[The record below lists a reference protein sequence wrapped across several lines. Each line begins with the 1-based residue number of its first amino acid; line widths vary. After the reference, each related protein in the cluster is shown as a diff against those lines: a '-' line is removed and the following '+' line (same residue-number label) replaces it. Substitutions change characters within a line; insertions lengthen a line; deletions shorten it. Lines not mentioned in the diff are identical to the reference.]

1 MAEPAVAPRL
11 LDALQRAE
19 RPRPRA
25 VARWP
30 HAHWLAVGTV
40 CLGAFLGQLTA
51 SVTSLVF
58 PALERRF
65 DAGFAAVEW
74 VSLSYLLV
82 LVALLAPVGRLS
94 DLVGRKT
101 MYLGGFAVFAAASL
115 GAGLAGNLAVLVAC
129 RAVQAV
135 GGAMMQANSVALVAR
150 GVPERAMRTALGIQ
164 AAAQALG
171 LALGPT
177 LGGLLVTHASW
188 RWAFWVNVPIGA
200 LGILAG
206 WFLLPRTFPEGRQSC
221 VGRAGGGR
229 TGGGWIGGGRR
240 GGVLSGDE
248 WRGNG
253 RTGDGR
259 TGGGRRGSG
268 WTGDGLSGDEW
279 RGDGRIGDGQR
290 GGGWIGGGRR
300 GDGRSGNGQR
310 GDGQRGDGWTGRGWT
325 GGGLSG
331 DEWRGDGQRGGRWS
345 GGGWTGGGLSGDEWR
360 GDGRSGGRSIRSGR
374 TGGGLSGD
382 EWRGDGLTGGG
393 QRGGRR
399 TGSGRTGGG
408 LSGSGRSGGGGRF
421 DLAGLV
427 LLAAASTALL
437 LALSAASGLPLP
449 GWAVA
454 VLAVLAV
461 LAAAGLVRQER
472 RADRP
477 IVPPGLVNTPGIRA
491 GLLVALIGYLL
502 LFCPLVLEPVVLTGR
517 GVSAG
522 TAGVVITALP
532 AAFALAAT
540 VGGGLLPRGW
550 SDAMRCRVGA
560 LTTAAAL
567 LVLAVLPGPGPGAT
581 VPPLLVAGYG
591 LGLLLPANNAL
602 VMRAIPAQSSAVGGG
617 LVNMVRS
624 LGTALGTAL
633 PVLAV
638 HLAGAASGGRAVLLL
653 LAAVAVLA
661 ARLSAR

>member
-1 MAEPAVAPRL
+1 MARPVAATRL
-11 LDALQRAE
+11 ADTVQDALRRAE

-101 MYLGGFAVFAAASL
+101 VYLGGFAVFAAASL
-115 GAGLAGNLAVLVAC
+115 GAGLAGSLTVLVAC

-177 LGGLLVTHASW
+177 LGGLLVAHASW
-188 RWAFWVNVPIGA
+188 RWAFWVNVPIGV

-206 WFLLPRTFPEGRQSC
+206 WFLLPRTFPD
-221 VGRAGGGR
+221 
-229 TGGGWIGGGRR
+229 GRR
-240 GGVLSGDE
+240 MP
-248 WRGNG
+248 G
-253 RTGDGR
+253 RSDLAGDGR
-259 TGGGRRGSG
+259 HAPGGS
-268 WTGDGLSGDEW
+268 D
-279 RGDGRIGDGQR
+279 
-290 GGGWIGGGRR
+290 
-300 GDGRSGNGQR
+300 
-310 GDGQRGDGWTGRGWT
+310 
-325 GGGLSG
+325 
-331 DEWRGDGQRGGRWS
+331 
-345 GGGWTGGGLSGDEWR
+345 
-360 GDGRSGGRSIRSGR
+360 
-374 TGGGLSGD
+374 
-382 EWRGDGLTGGG
+382 
-393 QRGGRR
+393 
-399 TGSGRTGGG
+399 
-408 LSGSGRSGGGGRF
+408 GGRF
-421 DLAGLV
+421 DLAGDGCRMQGRSDAGRFDLAGLL
-427 LLAAASTALL
+427 LLAGSSTALL

-454 VLAVLAV
+454 ALAL
-461 LAAAGLVRQER
+461 LAAVTAAALVRQER

-491 GLLVALIGYLL
+491 GLVVALIGYLL
-502 LFCPLVLEPVVLTGR
+502 LFCPLVLEPVVLADR
-517 GVSAG
+517 GVPAA
-522 TAGVVITALP
+522 TAGLAITALP

-550 SDAMRCRVGA
+550 SDAVRCRVGA
-560 LTTAAAL
+560 TAAAAGL
-567 LVLAVLPGPGPGAT
+567 LLLAVLPASGPGAAAG
-581 VPPLLVAGYG
+581 PLLVAGYG

-602 VMRAIPAQSSAVGGG
+602 VMRAIPARSSAVGGG

-638 HLAGAASGGRAVLLL
+638 HLAGAALGGRVVLLL
-653 LAAVAVLA
+653 LTATALLA
-661 ARLSAR
+661 ACLSAR

>member
-1 MAEPAVAPRL
+1 MAEPVAAASRL
-11 LDALQRAE
+11 LDTLQLAE

-58 PALERRF
+58 PALEHRF

-74 VSLSYLLV
+74 VSLAYLLV

-115 GAGLAGNLAVLVAC
+115 GAGLAGSLGTLIAC

-150 GVPERAMRTALGIQ
+150 GVPERAMRTALGVQ

-188 RWAFWVNVPIGA
+188 RWAFWVNVPIGV
-200 LGILAG
+200 LGMLAG
-206 WFLLPRTFPEGRQSC
+206 WFLLPRTFP
-221 VGRAGGGR
+221 
-229 TGGGWIGGGRR
+229 
-240 GGVLSGDE
+240 
-248 WRGNG
+248 
-253 RTGDGR
+253 DGR
-259 TGGGRRGSG
+259 CAAVREKDS
-268 WTGDGLSGDEW
+268 
-279 RGDGRIGDGQR
+279 
-290 GGGWIGGGRR
+290 
-300 GDGRSGNGQR
+300 
-310 GDGQRGDGWTGRGWT
+310 
-325 GGGLSG
+325 
-331 DEWRGDGQRGGRWS
+331 
-345 GGGWTGGGLSGDEWR
+345 
-360 GDGRSGGRSIRSGR
+360 
-374 TGGGLSGD
+374 
-382 EWRGDGLTGGG
+382 
-393 QRGGRR
+393 
-399 TGSGRTGGG
+399 
-408 LSGSGRSGGGGRF
+408 RF

-427 LLAAASTALL
+427 LLAGSSTALL

-449 GWAVA
+449 GRAVA
-454 VLAVLAV
+454 VLL
-461 LAAAGLVRQER
+461 LGAAAAGLGLVRQER

-477 IVPPGLVNTPGIRA
+477 IIPPGLVNTPGIRA
-491 GLLVALIGYLL
+491 GLGVALIGYLL
-502 LFCPLVLEPVVLTGR
+502 LFCPLVLEPVALAAR
-517 GVSAG
+517 GVPTA
-522 TAGVVITALP
+522 TAGLAITALP

-540 VGGGLLPRGW
+540 AGGGLLPRRW
-550 SDAMRCRVGA
+550 TDAARCRCGA
-560 LTTAAAL
+560 LTAAAGL
-567 LVLAVLPGPGPGAT
+567 LALAVLPAPGPWAAAL
-581 VPPLLVAGYG
+581 PLLAAGYG

-638 HLAGAASGGRAVLLL
+638 HLAGPATGGRAVPLL
-653 LAAVAVLA
+653 LAAVALLA
-661 ARLSAR
+661 ARLSGR

>member
-1 MAEPAVAPRL
+1 MAEPAVASRL
-11 LDALQRAE
+11 LDTLQRAE
-19 RPRPRA
+19 RPRPRP

-58 PALERRF
+58 PALEGHF
-65 DAGFAAVEW
+65 DASFAAVEW
-74 VSLSYLLV
+74 VSLAYLLV

-101 MYLGGFAVFAAASL
+101 VYLGGFGVFAAASL
-115 GAGLAGNLAVLVAC
+115 GAGLAGNLGVLIAC

-150 GVPERAMRTALGIQ
+150 GVPERAMRTALGVQ

-177 LGGLLVTHASW
+177 LGGLLVAHASW

-200 LGILAG
+200 LGMLAG
-206 WFLLPRTFPEGRQSC
+206 WYLLPRTFP
-221 VGRAGGGR
+221 
-229 TGGGWIGGGRR
+229 
-240 GGVLSGDE
+240 
-248 WRGNG
+248 
-253 RTGDGR
+253 DGR
-259 TGGGRRGSG
+259 PA
-268 WTGDGLSGDEW
+268 
-279 RGDGRIGDGQR
+279 
-290 GGGWIGGGRR
+290 
-300 GDGRSGNGQR
+300 
-310 GDGQRGDGWTGRGWT
+310 
-325 GGGLSG
+325 
-331 DEWRGDGQRGGRWS
+331 
-345 GGGWTGGGLSGDEWR
+345 
-360 GDGRSGGRSIRSGR
+360 R
-374 TGGGLSGD
+374 TRD
-382 EWRGDGLTGGG
+382 RE
-393 QRGGRR
+393 
-399 TGSGRTGGG
+399 
-408 LSGSGRSGGGGRF
+408 GRF
-421 DLAGLV
+421 DLAGLL
-427 LLAAASTALL
+427 LLAGASTALL

-454 VLAVLAV
+454 AL
-461 LAAAGLVRQER
+461 LAASAAATLALVRQER

-502 LFCPLVLEPVVLTGR
+502 LFCPLVLEPAVLAGR
-517 GVSAG
+517 GTTAA
-522 TAGVVITALP
+522 TAGAAITALP

-540 VGGGLLPRGW
+540 AGGALLPRRW
-550 SDAMRCRVGA
+550 SDAARCRCGA
-560 LTTAAAL
+560 LTAAAGL
-567 LVLAVLPGPGPGAT
+567 LLLAALPAPGPWTTAL
-581 VPPLLVAGYG
+581 PLLLTGYG

-624 LGTALGTAL
+624 LGTAFGTAL

-638 HLAGAASGGRAVLLL
+638 HQAGAAAGGRAVLLL
-653 LAAVAVLA
+653 LAGVAVLA
-661 ARLSAR
+661 VRLCRS

>member
-1 MAEPAVAPRL
+1 MAEPVAATRL
-11 LDALQRAE
+11 LDTVQDALRRAE

-51 SVTSLVF
+51 SITSLVF

-65 DAGFAAVEW
+65 DAGFAAVAW

-115 GAGLAGNLAVLVAC
+115 GAGLAGSLTVLVAC

-188 RWAFWVNVPIGA
+188 RWAFWINVPIGA

-206 WFLLPRTFPEGRQSC
+206 WFLLPRTFPD
-221 VGRAGGGR
+221 
-229 TGGGWIGGGRR
+229 GRR
-240 GGVLSGDE
+240 AP
-248 WRGNG
+248 
-253 RTGDGR
+253 
-259 TGGGRRGSG
+259 
-268 WTGDGLSGDEW
+268 
-279 RGDGRIGDGQR
+279 
-290 GGGWIGGGRR
+290 
-300 GDGRSGNGQR
+300 
-310 GDGQRGDGWTGRGWT
+310 
-325 GGGLSG
+325 
-331 DEWRGDGQRGGRWS
+331 
-345 GGGWTGGGLSGDEWR
+345 
-360 GDGRSGGRSIRSGR
+360 
-374 TGGGLSGD
+374 
-382 EWRGDGLTGGG
+382 
-393 QRGGRR
+393 RR
-399 TGSGRTGGG
+399 TD
-408 LSGSGRSGGGGRF
+408 GGRF
-421 DLAGLV
+421 DLAGLL
-427 LLAAASTALL
+427 LLAASSTALL

-454 VLAVLAV
+454 VLAL
-461 LAAAGLVRQER
+461 LAAGTAAALVRQER

-477 IVPPGLVNTPGIRA
+477 LIPPGLMNTPGIRA
-491 GLLVALIGYLL
+491 GLVVALIGYLL
-502 LFCPLVLEPVVLTGR
+502 LFCPLVLEPVVLSDR
-517 GVSAG
+517 GVSAA

-550 SDAMRCRVGA
+550 SDAVRCRVGA
-560 LTTAAAL
+560 TAAAGGL
-567 LVLAVLPGPGPGAT
+567 LLLAVLPAAGPGAA
-581 VPPLLVAGYG
+581 VAPLLVAGYG

-638 HLAGAASGGRAVLLL
+638 HLAGPALGSRVVLLL
-653 LAAVAVLA
+653 LAAIALLA